1 MRHFDRSQLEIESIQ
16 PRLAALRHD
25 INQIKR
31 IRAARKF
38 DPDQP
43 RVPAGG
49 PEGGQWIGDGEATF
63 DSVLFDPRFFAF
75 QRGVEAAL
83 SLFAGLSA
91 QNSINQQ
98 AIISFN
104 STEFRSSEGNALP
117 VEAVGPLTREQVD
130 QFCEKFGD
138 VQKRTDETY
147 ARIARERPFAS
158 ASQVGTAVHVDLK
171 DQINVP
177 PQEFYRAEVSRLKS
191 EAERYGT
198 PGSVRIDALEKSSD
212 DTVCVY
218 DIKTGR
224 AGLTRARS
232 LEIATTAFSVF
243 GPVRR
248 IIVTEVRPR
257 R

>member
-1 MRHFDRSQLEIESIQ
+1 MHHLDRTQSEIASVRT
-16 PRLAALRHD
+16 RLAALRHD

-31 IRAARKF
+31 IRTAQKF

-43 RVPAGG
+43 RAPAGG
-49 PEGGQWIGDGEATF
+49 PEGGQWIGDGDATLE
-63 DSVLFDPRFFAF
+63 DVLFDPRRFVF
-75 QRGVEAAL
+75 QRGIEAAL

-91 QNSINQQ
+91 QNSAEQQ

-104 STEFRSSEGNALP
+104 ATEFRSSEGNILP
-117 VEAVGPLTREQVD
+117 VEAVGPLTREQVE

-138 VQKRTDETY
+138 VQNRTDETY
-147 ARIARERPFAS
+147 SRLASERPFAS
-158 ASQVGTAVHVDLK
+158 ASQLGTAVHEDLK
-171 DQINVP
+171 RQINIP
-177 PQEFYRAEVSRLKS
+177 FQPNYRAEVSRLKS
-191 EAERYGT
+191 RDAGYGEL
-198 PGSVRIDALEKSSD
+198 GSVRIDALEKSGD

-232 LEIATTAFSVF
+232 LEIASTAFSVF
-243 GPVRR
+243 GSIRR
-248 IIVTEVRPR
+248 IIITEVRPR